1 MCWSFG
7 NNKRVK
13 DFQLSCW
20 GRWGEENKTFTAVT
34 TSMYRL
40 IYKMA
45 IISTRQHL
53 LSARLLQTG
62 RRESVVW
69 PEVVWLCLWG
79 GTGAGGGIRD

>member
-7 NNKRVK
+7 NHKRVK

-20 GRWGEENKTFTAVT
+20 GRWGEENKTFTAVK

-45 IISTRQHL
+45 IISTG
-53 LSARLLQTG
+53 S
-62 RRESVVW
+62 
-69 PEVVWLCLWG
+69 
-79 GTGAGGGIRD
+79 IY